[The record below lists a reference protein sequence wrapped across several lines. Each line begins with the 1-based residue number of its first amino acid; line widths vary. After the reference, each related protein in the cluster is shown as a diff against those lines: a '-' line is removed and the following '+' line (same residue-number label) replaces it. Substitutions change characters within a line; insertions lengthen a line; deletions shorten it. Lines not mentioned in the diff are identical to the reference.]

1 MQFSAARLA
10 RASFVFA
17 FAIAS
22 IGVAS
27 KAQQSEVPPPPD
39 PGVSGSDTYVA
50 TWEDIQEERSKAFA
64 TLGIAPQQQA
74 LRAQVRNSARKLV
87 QNNLTA
93 TRSAEIPDLFID
105 EIAQLLLSI
114 GYGPGDLPKSQ
125 GDATSTI
132 LSAQN
137 VVSGNPTFD
146 DYLALSK
153 DVVVATVKSI
163 SAAQDADDGMNLT
176 VTFTVDKVAKGNLQ
190 PGQTVTIRQYSNSPP
205 GASPANPEGQYLLF
219 LSQARYDYVSARRAG
234 RRPQRS
240 GQVFGEVFQPYRV
253 EGDRLL
259 SVGEGQPVPTK
270 AVSAI

>member
-114 GYGPGDLPKSQ
+114 GYGPGGSPEEPRGRDIDHPFPPRTSCREILL
-125 GDATSTI
+125 STI
-132 LSAQN
+132 
-137 VVSGNPTFD
+137 T
-146 DYLALSK
+146 
-153 DVVVATVKSI
+153 
-163 SAAQDADDGMNLT
+163 
-176 VTFTVDKVAKGNLQ
+176 
-190 PGQTVTIRQYSNSPP
+190 SPCP
-205 GASPANPEGQYLLF
+205 KTSLW
-219 LSQARYDYVSARRAG
+219 
-234 RRPQRS
+234 
-240 GQVFGEVFQPYRV
+240 
-253 EGDRLL
+253 RLL
-259 SVGEGQPVPTK
+259 RAFQQHRMRMMV
-270 AVSAI
+270 